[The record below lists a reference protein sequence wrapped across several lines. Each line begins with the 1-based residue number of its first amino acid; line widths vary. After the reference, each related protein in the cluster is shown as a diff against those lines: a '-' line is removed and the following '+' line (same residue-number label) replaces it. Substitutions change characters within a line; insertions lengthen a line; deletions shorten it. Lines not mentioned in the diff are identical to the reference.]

1 MTAPHPHEL
10 RLQEM
15 AARLSPL
22 ALARLV
28 DMASGLIQG
37 QDSARSAANSVAT
50 SAASPAGGTALAP
63 DAPQPGLG
71 PKATRLF
78 FVPEG
83 VRYLD
88 SLQLNDLGQAMD
100 QWAAAARSAPMRRA
114 RQRVRLLYLM
124 LRYSGAKLGE
134 VLALDDTRDLDFARS
149 VVSLA
154 GPPGSPESREVIL
167 PVFLLA
173 EIQAFLAD
181 PGNEPLRG
189 KLFAL
194 DQGFVR
200 RKLLDQ
206 APRVAFPR
214 ELLNPT
220 VLRHSRAVELLR
232 EGVPLPV
239 VQGLLGH
246 ASLVLTAGYCA
257 FSEHD
262 SKRILNHVIQKETPM
277 KTSARNTF
285 SGVVSAVRGKQ
296 LLVEVVVKTK
306 SGREVVT
313 VITDESRKNLGIAE
327 GKAVAAIVK
336 APFVLLS
343 KDEGQARMSARNHY
357 LGTITAIRSDDVAVE
372 VVGTLDD
379 GMVMCALITNESV
392 GSMDLKVGDQ
402 VWFFFKAFSPILL
415 AD

>member
-206 APRVAFPR
+206 AYR
-214 ELLNPT
+214 
-220 VLRHSRAVELLR
+220 
-232 EGVPLPV
+232 
-239 VQGLLGH
+239 
-246 ASLVLTAGYCA
+246 
-257 FSEHD
+257 
-262 SKRILNHVIQKETPM
+262 
-277 KTSARNTF
+277 
-285 SGVVSAVRGKQ
+285 
-296 LLVEVVVKTK
+296 
-306 SGREVVT
+306 
-313 VITDESRKNLGIAE
+313 
-327 GKAVAAIVK
+327 
-336 APFVLLS
+336 
-343 KDEGQARMSARNHY
+343 
-357 LGTITAIRSDDVAVE
+357 
-372 VVGTLDD
+372 
-379 GMVMCALITNESV
+379 
-392 GSMDLKVGDQ
+392 
-402 VWFFFKAFSPILL
+402 
-415 AD
+415 

>member
-1 MTAPHPHEL
+1 MVTMTT
-10 RLQEM
+10 
-15 AARLSPL
+15 
-22 ALARLV
+22 
-28 DMASGLIQG
+28 
-37 QDSARSAANSVAT
+37 T
-50 SAASPAGGTALAP
+50 S
-63 DAPQPGLG
+63 
-71 PKATRLF
+71 
-78 FVPEG
+78 
-83 VRYLD
+83 
-88 SLQLNDLGQAMD
+88 
-100 QWAAAARSAPMRRA
+100 
-114 RQRVRLLYLM
+114 
-124 LRYSGAKLGE
+124 
-134 VLALDDTRDLDFARS
+134 
-149 VVSLA
+149 
-154 GPPGSPESREVIL
+154 
-167 PVFLLA
+167 
-173 EIQAFLAD
+173 
-181 PGNEPLRG
+181 
-189 KLFAL
+189 
-194 DQGFVR
+194 
-200 RKLLDQ
+200 
-206 APRVAFPR
+206 
-214 ELLNPT
+214 
-220 VLRHSRAVELLR
+220 
-232 EGVPLPV
+232 
-239 VQGLLGH
+239 
-246 ASLVLTAGYCA
+246 
-257 FSEHD
+257 
-262 SKRILNHVIQKETPM
+262 QKETPM